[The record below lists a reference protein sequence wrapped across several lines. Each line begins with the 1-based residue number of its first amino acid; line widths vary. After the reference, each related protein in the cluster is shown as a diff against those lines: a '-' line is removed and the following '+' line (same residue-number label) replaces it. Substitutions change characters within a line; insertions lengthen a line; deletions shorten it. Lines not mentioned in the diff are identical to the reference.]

1 MKQLN
6 DTLDAFEAGPLP
18 SDLAEAMTAV
28 YATLEGSEPSYHL

>member
-1 MKQLN
+1 MEQFY

-28 YATLEGSEPSYHL
+28 YATLEGSEPPYHL